1 MNEHPASISAL
12 PVIPAPPPSSPRL
25 ISRLKSI
32 DAFAAEHEEAA

>member
-12 PVIPAPPPSSPRL
+12 PVIPAAASTIPGL
-25 ISRLKSI
+25 IDSWRSI